1 MFCAAAYTC
10 SKFQTLIALVHL
22 YRVPR
27 YKNAYRQRKLH
38 KASRHKIKLQFRI
51 GDINYI
57 FTADVD
63 SKLPQFSS
71 QSAILEYGDERQL
84 TSTREIAA
92 QLNDGEFDV
101 AFTNGVKAA
110 GTLTHP
116 VTTLTFAGEGNWN
129 VE

>member
-1 MFCAAAYTC
+1 MPLPIRAQNFKHSSLLSIY
-10 SKFQTLIALVHL
+10 IASLDTKMPTVNGSFIRL
-22 YRVPR
+22 ADY
-27 YKNAYRQRKLH
+27 
-38 KASRHKIKLQFRI
+38 KIKLQFRI

-71 QSAILEYGDERQL
+71 QSAILEYDDERQL
-84 TSTREIAA
+84 TSTREIVA

-129 VE
+129 VD